1 MNVDGETVMDIGIP
15 ALRVRSLSKTF
26 DGQKVLDNVSFSV
39 EKGEC
44 LTVVG
49 PSGAGKSVLLKSL
62 NRLIEPSGGRVEL
75 FGTDITTIDPIN
87 LRCRVCLVGQV
98 PVLFEGTVR
107 QNLAYPFSFKKN
119 HNLKRPDF
127 PSILGS
133 VGLSPPLLEKDAS
146 KLSVGQQQRVCIARA
161 LCLNPDILLLDE
173 PTASLDQD
181 SARVVERTIIQLN
194 HGAELTIVMV
204 THDIDQ
210 ANRLG
215 DRTLRIV
222 NGQVDDMTPNKAQFP
237 EGDRYD

>member
-1 MNVDGETVMDIGIP
+1 MYVGVP
-15 ALRVRSLSKTF
+15 ALRVQGLSKTF

-39 EKGEC
+39 EKVEC

-49 PSGAGKSVLLKSL
+49 PSGAGKSILLKSL
-62 NRLIEPSGGRVEL
+62 NRLIEPSEGRIDL

-87 LRCRVCLVGQV
+87 LRRRVCLVGQV

-119 HNLKRPDF
+119 QNLARPDFTSVLKSVGLF
-127 PSILGS
+127 PSILDG
-133 VGLSPPLLEKDAS
+133 DAG

-173 PTASLDQD
+173 PTASLDHD
-181 SARVVERTIIQLN
+181 SAQVVERTIMDLN
-194 HGAELTIVMV
+194 HDAKLTIVIV
-204 THDIDQ
+204 THDMDQ
-210 ANRLG
+210 ASRLG

-222 NGQVDDMTPNKAQFP
+222 NGQVDDLASNRHKKAP
-237 EGDRYD
+237 MSVAGSDEYD